1 MTHVEYH
8 LTAMFSNSD
17 DENPEGRKRPLMQSA
32 QGQSAVVHSKR
43 ARAGKFI

>member
-1 MTHVEYH
+1 MTRSEYH

-17 DENPEGRKRPLMQSA
+17 DENPEERKRPLMQSA
-32 QGQSAVVHSKR
+32 QGQSTAVHSKR